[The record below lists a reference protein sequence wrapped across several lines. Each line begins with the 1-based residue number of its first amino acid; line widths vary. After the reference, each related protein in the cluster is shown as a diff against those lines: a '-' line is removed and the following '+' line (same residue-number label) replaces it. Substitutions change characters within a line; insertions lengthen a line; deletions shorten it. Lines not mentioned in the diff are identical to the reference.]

1 MKKSFFIIFSIIFS
15 FLFLKSALAA
25 QFFFSPDKGDLVTE
39 QQFDV
44 SIKIKTEGEETLN
57 GSQSKINFDKNL
69 LEVISISKEGSAF
82 NLWIQDPSFS
92 NENGSIDLIGGITG
106 GISGASL
113 QILKIS
119 FKAKATGVAALNFI
133 KEESEITAHDG
144 LGTNI
149 LTQVSDASFKI
160 SQAPPAPIVE
170 PGVPKPVPIPT
181 PTPPVE
187 QVPLPIQIER
197 PVIIAKRLPDLPE
210 VQIALYPDQESWYN
224 KISSF
229 LVQWKLPEDITN
241 IRTTINKNPAETL
254 KSLKGE
260 GLFESKIFPPLED
273 GINYLHIQF
282 RNTEGWGKIMHYK
295 LSIDTMPPLSFEV
308 DVKEGTT
315 TTNPQPTLTF
325 ISGDQL
331 SGIDHYQ
338 IKIPNFETI
347 TTSETSYKLPLLKP
361 GNYRILVRAYDKAGN
376 ISESVVQLNIQPIA
390 SPMILFFNKEIY
402 IGIDSLAVKGR
413 SLPNN
418 KILIDIKKLTGETY
432 FSSVNQAN
440 DQGFWEAVLTPSF
453 KNETYYLEVT
463 GQDERGALSLPVKS
477 SFITVKGKPI
487 FTIGFLEITAQIF
500 YGVIIIILIIGF
512 LSGFFFLRNR
522 TKEKD
527 KKIEENIIVAEKDLL
542 ALFQVVSQDL
552 EKARKAFEDGKISKQ
567 EVVESELYLKR
578 IEEKLNKS
586 KKYLVEEIEEIDD
599 LN

>member
-1 MKKSFFIIFSIIFS
+1 MKKSFFIIFTVIFS

-25 QFFFSPDKGDLVTE
+25 QFFFYPDKGDLVTE

-44 SIKIKTEGEETLN
+44 SLKIKTEGEETIN
-57 GSQSKINFDKNL
+57 GVQGKITFDKNL
-69 LEVISISKEGSAF
+69 LEITSLSKEGSAL
-82 NLWIQDPSFS
+82 NLSIQDAVFS
-92 NENGSIDLIGGITG
+92 NENGTIDLIGGITG
-106 GISGASL
+106 GISGPSL

-119 FKAKATGVAALNFI
+119 FKAKAVGVAIINSI
-133 KEESEITAHDG
+133 KEGSEITAHDG

-160 SQAPPAPIVE
+160 STPLPTPVVE
-170 PGVPKPVPIPT
+170 PGVPKPAPT
-181 PTPPVE
+181 PTPAPIE

-197 PVIIAKRLPDLPE
+197 PVVIAKKLPSPPE

-224 KISSF
+224 KTSSF

-241 IRTTINKNPAETL
+241 IRTAINKNPAETL
-254 KSLKGE
+254 KSFKGE

-282 RNTEGWGKIMHYK
+282 KNTEGWGTIMHYK
-295 LSIDTMPPLSFEV
+295 LNTDTMPPLAFEI
-308 DVKEGTT
+308 DIKEGSTT
-315 TTNPQPTLTF
+315 DNPQPTLTF
-325 ISGDQL
+325 TSGDQL

-347 TTSETSYKLPLLKP
+347 TTSDTSYKLPVLAP
-361 GNYRILVRAYDKAGN
+361 GNYRILVRAYDRAGN
-376 ISESVVQLNIQPIA
+376 ISESAVLLNIQPIA
-390 SPMILFFNKEIY
+390 SPMILFFNKVIY

-418 KILIDIKKLTGETY
+418 KIIIAVKKLTGETF
-432 FSSVNQAN
+432 FSSVSQAN

-453 KNETYYLEVT
+453 KNETYYLEVS
-463 GQDERGALSLPVKS
+463 GQDDRGALSLPVKS
-477 SFITVKGKPI
+477 TFITVKSKPI

-512 LSGFFFLRNR
+512 LSGFFFLRNK

-567 EVVESELYLKR
+567 EVVESELYLER
-578 IEEKLNKS
+578 IKEKLDKS